1 VASIANSIGFLV
13 ELDLSA
19 TDVGKKCVQALVGRH
34 VHEAINCH
42 ARSVS
47 YPLAKRD
54 PAGVLRGGCHP
65 FQFDLQCDALV
76 VKKTLSVVHGSII
89 AESGDESAACA
100 IGWLQPVIR
109 APRLGRSLRCVHMN
123 PPVLD
128 GDDIRLVPLD
138 NDVLNE
144 LHELGQDPEVL
155 RWTYVSAPFTREK
168 AMEWVQRYVDGWKDG
183 SLAGFSIQSP
193 AGEFLGFAALVRVNT
208 EGREGE
214 AGYIVAPQARGRGVA
229 TKALR
234 RLTDWALFDFG
245 LQRVELR
252 MDADNH
258 ASITVAE
265 RSGYLYEGTLR
276 SAYFKEG
283 RRSDTIVYSRLPED
297 SGVMS

>member
-1 VASIANSIGFLV
+1 
-13 ELDLSA
+13 
-19 TDVGKKCVQALVGRH
+19 
-34 VHEAINCH
+34 
-42 ARSVS
+42 
-47 YPLAKRD
+47 
-54 PAGVLRGGCHP
+54 
-65 FQFDLQCDALV
+65 
-76 VKKTLSVVHGSII
+76 
-89 AESGDESAACA
+89 
-100 IGWLQPVIR
+100 
-109 APRLGRSLRCVHMN
+109 MN

-138 NDVLNE
+138 KDVVNE
-144 LHELGQDPEVL
+144 MRELGQDPDVL

-193 AGEFLGFAALVRVNT
+193 AGDFLGFAALVRVNT

-214 AGYIVAPQARGRGVA
+214 AGYIVAPQARGKGVA

-234 RLTDWALFDFG
+234 TLTDWALFDFG

-258 ASITVAE
+258 ASIAVAE

-276 SAYFKEG
+276 SLSFKEG

-297 SGVMS
+297 SEVVS